1 LLSQTNRSEIWL
13 IFICSAIDTTGSS
26 ADPLK
31 LILVNCFW
39 WFVVLFY
46 SIFDDTIFS
55 QVIFYLIWTKLNHKN
70 VHSGARWQGF
80 KIFSKFPGRNV
91 VAVDKFISFAV
102 NSFNA
107 MVIANW
113 LLNGLQNFFVLEVQ
127 ELNKNL

>member
-1 LLSQTNRSEIWL
+1 VL
-13 IFICSAIDTTGSS
+13 
-26 ADPLK
+26 ADK
-31 LILVNCFW
+31 
-39 WFVVLFY
+39 
-46 SIFDDTIFS
+46 T
-55 QVIFYLIWTKLNHKN
+55 
-70 VHSGARWQGF
+70 

-102 NSFNA
+102 

>member
-1 LLSQTNRSEIWL
+1 M
-13 IFICSAIDTTGSS
+13 FICSAIDTTGSS

-70 VHSGARWQGF
+70 VHSGARWQHF

-91 VAVDKFISFAV
+91 VAVDKCISFAV